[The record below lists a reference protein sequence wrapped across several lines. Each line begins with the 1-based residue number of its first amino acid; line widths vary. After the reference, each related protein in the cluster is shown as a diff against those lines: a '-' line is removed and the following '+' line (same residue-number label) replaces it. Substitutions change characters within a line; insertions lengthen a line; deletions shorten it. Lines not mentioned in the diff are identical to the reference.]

1 MPQGA
6 SAISLERA
14 GKGAGFVM
22 VAAETSDTAGGNFLD
37 VEKGVTGQYHP
48 KTREQSLIREQFL
61 LPEYH

>member
-1 MPQGA
+1 
-6 SAISLERA
+6 
-14 GKGAGFVM
+14 M